1 MGEFKD
7 AVSKGRRQASDEME
21 QERAG
26 QDAKITAEKAAVAA
40 GNKWIKEVLQ
50 PVIEAEPFSGALPRG
65 VSVFVDAQRD

>member
-1 MGEFKD
+1 MGKFKD

-40 GNKWIKEVLQ
+40 GNKLIKEVLQ
-50 PVIEAEPFSGALPRG
+50 PVIEAKPFSGSTSSRRI
-65 VSVFVDAQRD
+65 SFC